1 MAYPYTSND
10 PNFISE
16 IYKDLTDPDYW
27 RGFREY
33 WTQPDQAREE
43 QFFRDNPGLRPT
55 AGTPSIPKQLERS
68 AQGAQQT
75 MAKAGQQAG
84 SAMME
89 INPNPYGYN
98 TYLGRFTEGFKSPVE
113 NLFGSSLV
121 PQEPK
126 KNFFGG
132 QFDVTPALKSG
143 EFSQS
148 PITNPSAQNAAQK
161 ANQYSEALEAAR
173 KSVDEAIGRSGKME
187 KLEGF
192 TPEEGRRY
200 STERDVAGN
209 IISVTPLAR
218 VKEDPRITAQAKGYK
233 APGYEGGAGNPFTP
247 NLDKFK
253 ARQTAESQVPSWVQK
268 PIGQEIVNRQSE
280 RAAAGLSA
288 TNTPEQNRAV
298 LQSRPATSEVGMV
311 TGVQPTSSQVAASG
325 SISKGDGVQGSAPQ
339 IEKPDLTSFNQKWN
353 QEENKMMDYYKKNP
367 SAASADVAKIK
378 NKNPNQP
385 NS

>member
-10 PNFISE
+10 PNFIGQ

-33 WTQPDQAREE
+33 WTQPDTARDE
-43 QFFRDNPGLRPT
+43 QFFRENPGLRPVE
-55 AGTPSIPKQLERS
+55 GTPSIPKQLEKS

-75 MAKAGQQAG
+75 MAKAGQQFG
-84 SAMME
+84 SEMME

-98 TYLGRFTEGFKSPVE
+98 KYLGRFAEGFKSPVE
-113 NLFGSSLV
+113 SLFGSSLV

-132 QFDVTPALKSG
+132 QFDVTSALKSG
-143 EFSQS
+143 ELSQS
-148 PITNPSAQNAAQK
+148 PITNPSAQNTAQRS
-161 ANQYSEALEAAR
+161 NQYSEALEAAR

-187 KLEGF
+187 KMGGF

-209 IISVTPLAR
+209 IISVTPLAQ
-218 VKEDPRITAQAKGYK
+218 VKEDPLVTAMQKGYK
-233 APGYEGGAGNPFTP
+233 AKGYEGGAGNPFTP

-253 ARQTAESQVPSWVQK
+253 ARQDPNVLSQTMAGMNPSDVAQSQYAQRGVSGM
-268 PIGQEIVNRQSE
+268 GQSQIAGIKTQSE
-280 RAAAGLSA
+280 I
-288 TNTPEQNRAV
+288 PIP
-298 LQSRPATSEVGMV
+298 SRSKEL
-311 TGVQPTSSQVAASG
+311 G
-325 SISKGDGVQGSAPQ
+325 SIKGSAPQ
-339 IEKPDLTSFNQKWN
+339 IEKADLTSFNKKWK

-378 NKNPNQP
+378 NKNPNEP
-385 NS
+385 TT